1 MLYASL
7 IAPYNAA
14 EKPFANPCE
23 DRPAK
28 ILPQFIRAGR
38 NAPVFFRR
46 FLSPLG
52 ERGFSARKQPSPGT
66 RFPPTR
72 NRRPSMKTQP
82 ETTPTLC
89 PLPPRAFRAT
99 DGEHRAENEESPP
112 RLPGL
117 PRAEAEPQ
125 PEKFSEP
132 DAIPF
137 CSHLPFSYLWITW
150 PDFISTYPS
159 ASASAPTATSTK
171 ASTCA
176 AWTLFWS
183 PCTANWTPGGNIW
196 AASRCAPATSAA
208 APPRCAPRRPSRGCW
223 TMPQRCSIALRR
235 RRPRSKPIPTT
246 SPPPTSPRCAA
257 RASTACRSASSRS
270 TTRVSS

>member
-1 MLYASL
+1 MRGS
-7 IAPYNAA
+7 PGKNFAA
-14 EKPFANPCE
+14 IYPRRTGRSGF
-23 DRPAK
+23 
-28 ILPQFIRAGR
+28 LP
-38 NAPVFFRR
+38 PVFITFGGARIFRPETA
-46 FLSPLG
+46 L
-52 ERGFSARKQPSPGT
+52 PGT

-72 NRRPSMKTQP
+72 NRRPSMKTRP

-89 PLPPRAFRAT
+89 PPPPRAFRAT
-99 DGEHRAENEESPP
+99 DGEHRAENEEAPP

-137 CSHLPFSYLWITW
+137 CSHPSFSYLWITW

-208 APPRCAPRRPSRGCW
+208 APLAVRPGGRRGAAGPCRDAVRLHCGGGDHARSQSRRPHPRLPRR
-223 TMPQRCSIALRR
+223 A
-235 RRPRSKPIPTT
+235 
-246 SPPPTSPRCAA
+246 CAA

>member
-7 IAPYNAA
+7 IASYNAA

-38 NAPVFFRR
+38 DAPVFFRR

-72 NRRPSMKTQP
+72 NRRPSMKTRP

-99 DGEHRAENEESPP
+99 DGEHRAENEEAPP

-137 CSHLPFSYLWITW
+137 CSHPSFHYICCNLKYLI
-150 PDFISTYPS
+150 
-159 ASASAPTATSTK
+159 
-171 ASTCA
+171 
-176 AWTLFWS
+176 
-183 PCTANWTPGGNIW
+183 
-196 AASRCAPATSAA
+196 
-208 APPRCAPRRPSRGCW
+208 
-223 TMPQRCSIALRR
+223 
-235 RRPRSKPIPTT
+235 
-246 SPPPTSPRCAA
+246 
-257 RASTACRSASSRS
+257 
-270 TTRVSS
+270 

>member
-7 IAPYNAA
+7 IASYNAA

-23 DRPAK
+23 DRPTK

-38 NAPVFFRR
+38 DAPVFFRR

-99 DGEHRAENEESPP
+99 DGEHRAENEEAPP

-132 DAIPF
+132 DARLRLLRLLQKRRPAPHGP
-137 CSHLPFSYLWITW
+137 SSGVHAPRTGR
-150 PDFISTYPS
+150 PAGISGRRAGAHPLLRRRHPL
-159 ASASAPTATSTK
+159 AVR
-171 ASTCA
+171 
-176 AWTLFWS
+176 
-183 PCTANWTPGGNIW
+183 PGGRRG
-196 AASRCAPATSAA
+196 AAGPCRDAVRLRCGGGDHARSQSRRPHPRLPRRA
-208 APPRCAPRRPSRGCW
+208 APRGRQPPVGRHPVVRRRVSQADEPP
-223 TMPQRCSIALRR
+223 PQRCASRR
-235 RRPRSKPIPTT
+235 GRAERTARRL
-246 SPPPTSPRCAA
+246 
-257 RASTACRSASSRS
+257 
-270 TTRVSS
+270 

>member
-7 IAPYNAA
+7 IASYNAA

-38 NAPVFFRR
+38 DAPVFFRR

-72 NRRPSMKTQP
+72 NRRPSMKTRP

-99 DGEHRAENEESPP
+99 DGEHRAENEEAPP

-132 DAIPF
+132 DAVRRF
-137 CSHLPFSYLWITW
+137 F
-150 PDFISTYPS
+150 
-159 ASASAPTATSTK
+159 ASAGGGQGF
-171 ASTCA
+171 A
-176 AWTLFWS
+176 AG
-183 PCTANWTPGGNIW
+183 PQVCPRPADHGRRANRTRNPKRQN
-196 AASRCAPATSAA
+196 
-208 APPRCAPRRPSRGCW
+208 RRNRSGREN
-223 TMPQRCSIALRR
+223 RLRQ
-235 RRPRSKPIPTT
+235 
-246 SPPPTSPRCAA
+246 
-257 RASTACRSASSRS
+257 
-270 TTRVSS
+270 

>member
-7 IAPYNAA
+7 IASYNAA

-38 NAPVFFRR
+38 DAPVFFRR

-66 RFPPTR
+66 RFPPPR

-99 DGEHRAENEESPP
+99 DGEHRAENEEAPP

-125 PEKFSEP
+125 PEKFSACVRNKE
-132 DAIPF
+132 
-137 CSHLPFSYLWITW
+137 TVR
-150 PDFISTYPS
+150 TNGR
-159 ASASAPTATSTK
+159 ASAFIKWDVRKTPTWDVGQYSEE
-171 ASTCA
+171 
-176 AWTLFWS
+176 
-183 PCTANWTPGGNIW
+183 
-196 AASRCAPATSAA
+196 
-208 APPRCAPRRPSRGCW
+208 
-223 TMPQRCSIALRR
+223 
-235 RRPRSKPIPTT
+235 
-246 SPPPTSPRCAA
+246 
-257 RASTACRSASSRS
+257 
-270 TTRVSS
+270 